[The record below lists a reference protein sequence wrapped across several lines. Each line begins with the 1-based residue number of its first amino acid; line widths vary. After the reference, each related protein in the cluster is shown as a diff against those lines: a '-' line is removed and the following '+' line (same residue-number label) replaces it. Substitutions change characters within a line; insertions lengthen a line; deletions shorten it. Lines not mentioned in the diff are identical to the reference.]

1 MNKYS
6 NTLSNRFRCIQ
17 TSCIAMVKL
26 EDKTKEQLLK
36 DIVLSILRTTNRS
49 KISWEVVVWV
59 TSQPTPSKSYMVV
72 GLNSAAQPK
81 CLIDKLINKEMEK
94 YTKIASVFIPW
105 EGGKG

>member
-6 NTLSNRFRCIQ
+6 NRLSNRFKCIQ

-26 EDKTKEQLLK
+26 EDKTKEQLLE
-36 DIVLSILRTTNRS
+36 DIVLSILRTANRS
-49 KISWEVVVWV
+49 KISWEVLVWV
-59 TSQPTPSKSYMVV
+59 ISQPTPSKSYMVL

-94 YTKIASVFIPW
+94 YTKVDSVFIPW
-105 EGGKG
+105 ESGKG